1 MSRPVGVKTV
11 LSLSLRILRFHRAAS
26 VAILPSAVFA
36 ERFSLAASWASSIQ

>member
-1 MSRPVGVKTV
+1 LFF
-11 LSLSLRILRFHRAAS
+11 LSVDPNLIHRAAS